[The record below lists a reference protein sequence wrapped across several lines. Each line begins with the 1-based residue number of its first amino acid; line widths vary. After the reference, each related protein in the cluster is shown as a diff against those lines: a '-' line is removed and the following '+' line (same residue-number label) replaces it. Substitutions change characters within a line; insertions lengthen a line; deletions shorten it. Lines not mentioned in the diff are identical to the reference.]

1 MCEHPRGGAC
11 CRGFRTRGLTVERR
25 TCQAHRDAHFLRQA
39 LSERGQ
45 CAKTVRI
52 LGLDGES
59 AGGKG
64 QEVTLGLAGGVGLC
78 RLMWFYCMERGGLGD
93 WICLTGADF
102 AISRK
107 ICSYYSEH

>member
-1 MCEHPRGGAC
+1 MLSWFPDAGPDRGASYMPGTSGC
-11 CRGFRTRGLTVERR
+11 S
-25 TCQAHRDAHFLRQA
+25 FLRQA
-39 LSERGQ
+39 MSERGH

-64 QEVTLGLAGGVGLC
+64 QEVTLGLAGDVGLC